1 MNYKS
6 NALVICIVFL
16 LIAFTTSAQKVFQVS
31 LKFPMELNNNK
42 VKIFYSNGKES
53 KIVRGPFEN
62 NEVTISDSLYSKFA
76 TISCMYY
83 TKDESTFSTSFFVA
97 DIPASIIINAN
108 TDTLANP
115 FSEYKLINAY
125 DISKTE
131 EYKNFR
137 LFMSF
142 ESNDYESFLKKFG
155 NQISGNDSLNAILK
169 VKYKNVLDKELDFV
183 RQNGAQYYSLWIF
196 KNELIPSK
204 DFISADSLLKIFNAA
219 FSQDLKNT
227 YEGKQVESVLM
238 GRINIADNDF
248 AAYFKS
254 VDIENKIVDLKN
266 FKGKYVLLDFWASWC
281 EPCIAELGTIKKLND
296 KYSKILT
303 VISISTDRDR
313 KPFMA
318 AIKKNKMTWINI
330 FHDIN
335 IENIFL
341 KDTSIPQVFL
351 IDPDG
356 KRIYNNIEEKDYDL
370 HKLKKILEKGI

>member
-1 MNYKS
+1 MNQ
-6 NALVICIVFL
+6 
-16 LIAFTTSAQKVFQVS
+16 TQKVLFINSILFFISVVAFSQEKFQAY
-31 LKFPMELNNNK
+31 LKFPRELNNNK
-42 VKIFYSNGKES
+42 VKIFYSNGKEL

-83 TKDESTFSTSFFVA
+83 TKGESTFSTSFFVA
-97 DIPASIIINAN
+97 DIPASIIINEN

-169 VKYKNVLDKELDFV
+169 VKYKNVLNKELDFV
-183 RQNGAQYYSLWIF
+183 RQNGTQYYSLWIF

-204 DFISADSLLKIFNAA
+204 DFISADSLLKIFNVA

-238 GRINIADNDF
+238 GRINISDNDF
-248 AAYFKS
+248 ADYFKS

-281 EPCIAELGTIKKLND
+281 EPCIAEMGTIKKLND

-370 HKLKKILEKGI
+370 IKLKKILEKGI